1 MMDTAMMGLS
11 QKPKMPKG
19 MKDAR
24 KHGISDIH
32 IQNNHDG
39 SHQITHTHM
48 KPGVAPT
55 KHSAPNLEGLH
66 DHLEEM
72 LGGKPTAAEMGGAET
87 PTPPM
92 MEK

>member
-1 MMDTAMMGLS
+1 MDSAMMGLS

-19 MKDAR
+19 MKDSR

-39 SHQITHTHM
+39 SHQITHMHM
-48 KPGVAPT
+48 KPGVEPT
-55 KHSAPNLEGLH
+55 KHGVPNREALH

-72 LGGKPTAAEMGGAET
+72 LGGKPTAEEMGEET
-87 PTPPM
+87 QTPPM
-92 MEK
+92 MSK